1 MQKPTTSTPHDAV
14 FKKFLGHPD
23 TARDFLDTYLPAS
36 LHELC
41 DLNTLKLEPGSFI
54 EEDLRASYSDVL
66 WSLKTRTGKG
76 YIYALIEHQSSPDA
90 HMAFRMM
97 RYAIATMQ
105 KHLDAGHK
113 TLPLVVPILFI
124 MALTAR
130 IHTRCVGWMNLM
142 IHKLRGSF
150 MVLPSRW

>member
-41 DLNTLKLEPGSFI
+41 DLDTLKLEPGSFI

-105 KHLDAGHK
+105 DTKRCRWWCRYF
-113 TLPLVVPILFI
+113 FI

-130 IHTRCVGWMNLM
+130 IHTRCVGWMNLT

-150 MVLPSRW
+150 MTLPSRW